1 MGGRSSFSK
10 AGGDTGN
17 MRSTKAT
24 LSIKAR
30 RHRSGSSSVGP
41 GTVFCTDAPKEE
53 GCWEECCALAVLHVS
68 RLCVPGLSGHEAE
81 LLTEAKSQ
89 VG

>member
-1 MGGRSSFSK
+1 MG
-10 AGGDTGN
+10 A
-17 MRSTKAT
+17 AA
-24 LSIKAR
+24 LALVL
-30 RHRSGSSSVGP
+30 SSVQ
-41 GTVFCTDAPKEE
+41 DAPKEE